1 MSRSSKRLS
10 GSSSG
15 RRFPA
20 WLGDCGRNRECER
33 ALEERS
39 RAASNRSLPR
49 RAGDDARAEE
59 QPSKKSFSAL
69 LARFCAPDFAA
80 YIISFSPFLL
90 SLVLL
95 GLFPAV
101 SLRVRLVDGV
111 RSTRGGLWLPLCLLA
126 WCRAVARCGSFCSGC
141 TIWRRCFGKK
151 ARDNCA
157 VPFAA
162 RCNCSSVVRPPRL
175 HIHLSGGRLSRD
187 VPLSIC
193 MTENAEDIAGLRRS
207 LFMSLLFVIV
217 RPRRG
222 GIQLCVRLYL
232 PALRL
237 RGAAEPA
244 AAVALMT
251 LKFVPL

>member
-1 MSRSSKRLS
+1 MTRARRNSR
-10 GSSSG
+10 
-15 RRFPA
+15 RR
-20 WLGDCGRNRECER
+20 
-33 ALEERS
+33 
-39 RAASNRSLPR
+39 
-49 RAGDDARAEE
+49 
-59 QPSKKSFSAL
+59 KV
-69 LARFCAPDFAA
+69 
-80 YIISFSPFLL
+80 FLL
-90 SLVLL
+90 CWHVSARPTSPRILFLFL
-95 GLFPAV
+95 PFCCRLYFWGFGLFPAV

-207 LFMSLLFVIV
+207 LFMSLLFLIV

-222 GIQLCVRLYL
+222 GIQLCVWLYL
-232 PALRL
+232 AALRL